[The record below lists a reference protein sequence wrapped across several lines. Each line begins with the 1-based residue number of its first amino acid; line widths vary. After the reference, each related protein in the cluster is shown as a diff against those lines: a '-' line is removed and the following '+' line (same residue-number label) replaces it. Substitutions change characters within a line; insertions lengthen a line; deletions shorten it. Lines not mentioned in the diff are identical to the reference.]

1 VLWGQ
6 NLSIIGISVGTLDRS
21 AFYDVLALFHSGKLK
36 PVIDKVYPLEQAAAA
51 TTTWRIARCSR
62 RSSYESGKGLRIA
75 NSRDRSCEVCL
86 GRNSP

>member
-1 VLWGQ
+1 MPKLCWLWGQ

-51 TTTWRIARCSR
+51 HHYLEDRKVF
-62 RSSYESGKGLRIA
+62 GKVVLR
-75 NSRDRSCEVCL
+75 V
-86 GRNSP
+86 G